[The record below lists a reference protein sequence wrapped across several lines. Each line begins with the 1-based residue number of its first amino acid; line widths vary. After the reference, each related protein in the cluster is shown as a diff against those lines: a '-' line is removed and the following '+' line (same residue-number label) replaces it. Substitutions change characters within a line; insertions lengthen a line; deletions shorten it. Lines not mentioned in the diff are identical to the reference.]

1 MKRLLHTAALPP
13 HCYGA
18 RGLAPRRRV
27 ALGAAPVRWLSTR
40 PVEAA
45 RRLLGVAV
53 GCSEVELK
61 ASYRKLAMRWHPDR
75 QVWWG
80 SVALSLQ
87 K

>member
-1 MKRLLHTAALPP
+1 
-13 HCYGA
+13 
-18 RGLAPRRRV
+18 
-27 ALGAAPVRWLSTR
+27 
-40 PVEAA
+40 
-45 RRLLGVAV
+45 LGVAA